1 VSRGVQVLTS
11 FAFISGGYN
20 TFRHGE
26 RNRTMPIKPANNT
39 PSAPRSTPPEL
50 PPPVPAVDAPPLI
63 PLPNYTLASVCPAC
77 DYPTIR
83 RACKV
88 RCERCGFVWDCS
100 EL

>member
-1 VSRGVQVLTS
+1 MNPHTTRPQPAPAV
-11 FAFISGGYN
+11 
-20 TFRHGE
+20 GE
-26 RNRTMPIKPANNT
+26 TA
-39 PSAPRSTPPEL
+39 
-50 PPPVPAVDAPPLI
+50 PPPADVQPPAELPLI

-77 DYPTIR
+77 DAPTIR